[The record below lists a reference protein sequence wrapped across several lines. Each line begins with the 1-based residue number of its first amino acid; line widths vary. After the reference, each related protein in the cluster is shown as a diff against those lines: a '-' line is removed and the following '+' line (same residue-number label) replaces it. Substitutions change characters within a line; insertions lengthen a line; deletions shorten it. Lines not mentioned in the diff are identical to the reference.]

1 MTGNILLQKANS
13 ILSSKVKV
21 HKMFNIQLY
30 LTVTGNKIM
39 LKIEE
44 NFLCICILHPLCI
57 KEKQGWVFFFSFLFV
72 DVI

>member
-1 MTGNILLQKANS
+1 
-13 ILSSKVKV
+13 
-21 HKMFNIQLY
+21 MFNIQLY

-57 KEKQGWVFFFSFLFV
+57 KEKQGWVFFFSFLFL
-72 DVI
+72 DVIWKNDMFWIVLTDSDYFR